1 MTYHELWNVLDRNA
15 INTSSSIWG
24 EKMLGYLCADIICS
38 EKRTVFR
45 ERSLRKTVSFEE
57 KVMFNDKKPSIL
69 SKSITSRFSI
79 GFKKQ
84 KTHIFQFSSR
94 LSNRL
99 RVSWKNIL
107 WEKVRERRVVDMN
120 KIIAFRK
127 MCTETAINETAGAL
141 KIWSQVSFRIQLE
154 RYSILLKVQLWDWS
168 TEIYCPL
175 GLTDRM
181 LHVVD
186 VRCAGNL
193 WRSRLHLKSWF
204 FCWIF
209 IRALSLL
216 TWHWVGPASK

>member
-1 MTYHELWNVLDRNA
+1 MTYHELRNVLDRNA

-24 EKMLGYLCADIICS
+24 EKMLGYLCADIIYS
-38 EKRTVFR
+38 EKPTIFR

-69 SKSITSRFSI
+69 SKSITSSFSI

-99 RVSWKNIL
+99 RVSWKNML

-127 MCTETAINETAGAL
+127 MCTETAINEQPA
-141 KIWSQVSFRIQLE
+141 
-154 RYSILLKVQLWDWS
+154 
-168 TEIYCPL
+168 
-175 GLTDRM
+175 
-181 LHVVD
+181 
-186 VRCAGNL
+186 L
-193 WRSRLHLKSWF
+193 WRFGPKFHFVFNWSGTLYYWKYN
-204 FCWIF
+204 CEIDQPKF
-209 IRALSLL
+209 IAL
-216 TWHWVGPASK
+216 WG